1 MPDFDTRTR
10 QEPNQPNR
18 PRTLSIASR
27 VRNLLIAMRLRTLLF
42 GGGILLFVVVAVPVG
57 ALIYSSSG
65 LAAETVTCDQWL
77 LGKTGE
83 CSSPRASGVVVEA
96 CKADSR
102 AEVYDGTPCR
112 EPPPSGREFCLADYY
127 ACYDTMRDCISA
139 QVVHQEDVVSASR
152 CRQTSF
158 LAILVRKLYW
168 AVWLSF

>member
-18 PRTLSIASR
+18 PRSLSIASR
-27 VRNLLIAMRLRTLLF
+27 VRN
-42 GGGILLFVVVAVPVG
+42 GGILLFVVVAVPVG
-57 ALIYSSSG
+57 VLIYSSSG

-83 CSSPRASGVVVEA
+83 CFSPGASGVVVEA

-102 AEVYDGTPCR
+102 AEVYDGTPCMV
-112 EPPPSGREFCLADYY
+112 PPLWSTVLQRRLQRLLR
-127 ACYDTMRDCISA
+127 YDTGLPPLAGRSSRRGR
-139 QVVHQEDVVSASR
+139 SASR

-158 LAILVRKLYW
+158 LSFLVRKLYW

>member
-10 QEPNQPNR
+10 QEQNQPNR
-18 PRTLSIASR
+18 PRSLSIASR

-57 ALIYSSSG
+57 VLIYSSSG

-83 CSSPRASGVVVEA
+83 CSSPGASGGVVEV

-102 AEVYDGTPCR
+102 AEVYNGTPCR
-112 EPPPSGREFCLADYY
+112 EPPSSDPLVCTGHVCFPDSFSDPMESCRSFQQANGGP
-127 ACYDTMRDCISA
+127 
-139 QVVHQEDVVSASR
+139 R
-152 CRQTSF
+152 CRQTGFLSF
-158 LAILVRKLYW
+158 LVRKLYW
-168 AVWLSF
+168 AVWLSL

>member
-18 PRTLSIASR
+18 PRSLSIASR
-27 VRNLLIAMRLRTLLF
+27 VRN
-42 GGGILLFVVVAVPVG
+42 GGILLFVVVAVPVG
-57 ALIYSSSG
+57 VLIYSSSG

-83 CSSPRASGVVVEA
+83 CSSPGASGVVVEA

-102 AEVYDGTPCR
+102 AEVYSGTPCR
-112 EPPPSGREFCLADYY
+112 EPPPSGRQFCNADYN
-127 ACYDTMRDCISA
+127 ACYDTIQDCLRS
-139 QVVHQEDVVSASR
+139 QVVAQEEDVSASR

-158 LAILVRKLYW
+158 LSFLVRKLYW